1 MYYMPTDDYVDINPQ
16 DGDEG
21 MASSK
26 FYGYSE
32 DGQTESLISPR
43 MDVSKTKN
51 VKLSFY
57 FWNVI
62 EDACKNE
69 ARMQISRDGGDWE
82 TVLTTHPLAEGAP
95 QWEQYTKVVGVEG
108 TSDLRVRVDAIRHK
122 GAVVNVYIDNV
133 MVEATTETGISSAV
147 TSGDNAAVAEYYTVA
162 GVRVNRPTA
171 PGTYIVRSGKSVK
184 KVVVR

>member
-57 FWNVI
+57 FWNAI

-82 TVLTTHPLAEGAP
+82 TVLTTHPLAEGDP
-95 QWEQYTKVVGVEG
+95 QWEQYTKVVGVEARR
-108 TSDLRVRVDAIRHK
+108 TCV
-122 GAVVNVYIDNV
+122 
-133 MVEATTETGISSAV
+133 
-147 TSGDNAAVAEYYTVA
+147 
-162 GVRVNRPTA
+162 
-171 PGTYIVRSGKSVK
+171 
-184 KVVVR
+184 